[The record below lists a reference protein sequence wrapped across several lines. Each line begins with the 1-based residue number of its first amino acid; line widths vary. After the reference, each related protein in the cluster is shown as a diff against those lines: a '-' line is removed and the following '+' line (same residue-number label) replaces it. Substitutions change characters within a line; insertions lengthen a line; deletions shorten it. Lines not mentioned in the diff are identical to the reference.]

1 MARTALITVAIGMA
15 AAPAPSARADARIV
29 TDQTFFDRIPHVFLD
44 FETRGDGTPW
54 NLDDTEAFVSLGDE
68 YLPQGI
74 LLGGAAY
81 LFGNPPPSDLND
93 ALAAVGTPDVLM
105 GIDPNTSNS
114 TPTIAF
120 SRDFGNLGRSFGFAF
135 IRNTALDS
143 ALTLTLVDEQEQ
155 VLASFTQDDF
165 LTLGQV
171 GDFEYGL
178 AWMTSDTPF
187 RGVIFSSNNFDGL
200 FFDDLR
206 FSRVPA
212 PGGTA
217 LSACAGLMATRR
229 RRAPATM
236 RTVNQECL

>member
-1 MARTALITVAIGMA
+1 VMRTRTTVLFGGAACFIGANTA
-15 AAPAPSARADARIV
+15 AGSARIV

-68 YLPQGI
+68 YSAQGI
-74 LLGGAAY
+74 RLGAAAY

-93 ALAAVGTPDVLM
+93 ALAAVGTPNVLI
-105 GIDPNTSNS
+105 GVDPDGPGV
-114 TPTIAF
+114 TPSFVF
-120 SRDFGNLGRSFGFAF
+120 SSDFGNGQSFGFAF

-143 ALTLTLVDEQEQ
+143 ALTLTLVDDQSQ
-155 VLASFTQDDF
+155 AIASFGQEDF
-165 LTLGQV
+165 LTLGRF

-178 AWMTSDTPF
+178 AWMTSDAPF
-187 RGVIFSSNNFDGL
+187 RAILMESNNFNGL

-217 LSACAGLMATRR
+217 LLTLGLGAVLRR
-229 RRAPATM
+229 RR
-236 RTVNQECL
+236 R

>member
-1 MARTALITVAIGMA
+1 MARTALITVALGMA

-29 TDQTFFDRIPHVFLD
+29 TDQTFFDRIPHVFID

-105 GIDPNTSNS
+105 GIDPNGPVSD
-114 TPTIAF
+114 PVFFF
-120 SRDFGNLGRSFGFAF
+120 SRDFGDTARSFGLAF
-135 IRNTALDS
+135 IRDTTRDTAMTMTLMDS
-143 ALTLTLVDEQEQ
+143 DAQIIAQ
-155 VLASFTQDDF
+155 FTQGDY

-171 GDFEYGL
+171 GDLEYGL
-178 AWMTSDTPF
+178 AWVTSSTPI
-187 RGVIFSSNNFDGL
+187 REVILRSNEFNGL

-206 FSRVPA
+206 FSRIPA

-217 LSACAGLMATRR
+217 LLTLGLGAVLRR
-229 RRAPATM
+229 RR
-236 RTVNQECL
+236 R